1 MTLEH
6 GRPQIQTST
15 TELIVALDFARADRA
30 LQLVEELRDLPLIY
44 KVGSELFLH
53 AGPDF
58 VRELVHRKL
67 RVFLDLKFHDIPNTV
82 VSAARQAA
90 ALQVE
95 MFTLH
100 LSGGSAMVRAVR
112 EELDQIPEL
121 RPRIIGVS
129 VLTSFDD
136 MRWAEV
142 TRAMTNHAV
151 AAGDSVAGLISAGS
165 AWGIDGLVCS
175 AHELVRVKELAP
187 SLYTVV
193 PGIRPRNGSTV
204 SGDDQSRVMTPQEA
218 AKAGARSIVVG
229 RPITQDPQPR
239 QVVQRILADL
249 S

>member
-1 MTLEH
+1 
-6 GRPQIQTST
+6 
-15 TELIVALDFARADRA
+15 
-30 LQLVEELRDLPLIY
+30 
-44 KVGSELFLH
+44 
-53 AGPDF
+53 
-58 VRELVHRKL
+58 
-67 RVFLDLKFHDIPNTV
+67 
-82 VSAARQAA
+82 
-90 ALQVE
+90 
-95 MFTLH
+95 
-100 LSGGSAMVRAVR
+100 
-112 EELDQIPEL
+112 
-121 RPRIIGVS
+121 
-129 VLTSFDD
+129 